1 MKINVRKILW
11 NLILKLILTNG
22 EGKGT
27 VSYEATVSY
36 EGLKISISRALE
48 QKNSKKFICVCFFF
62 LAIISVTR
70 KELSSPKTVYFYLFS
85 THINLISTTLYKL
98 VVTQMDQ
105 TSQQAHKNNS
115 SHTWL
120 HISVIWQDFKN
131 LNIQLMP
138 QTNYIRISASGT
150 QALVFCKASQV
161 SLISSQNQKAQ
172 GSRGTFVS
180 VRTVSVMGF

>member
-22 EGKGT
+22 EGLQSRRT
-27 VSYEATVSY
+27 
-36 EGLKISISRALE
+36 LK
-48 QKNSKKFICVCFFF
+48 NICVCFFF
-62 LAIISVTR
+62 LAIVSVTR
-70 KELSSPKTVYFYLFS
+70 KELCSPKTVYFYLFS
-85 THINLISTTLYKL
+85 THINLISTTRYKL

-105 TSQQAHKNNS
+105 TSQQAHKSNS
-115 SHTWL
+115 SHTWM
-120 HISVIWQDFKN
+120 HISIIWQDFKN

-161 SLISSQNQKAQ
+161 SLISSQNQEAQ